1 MPARASQENRVDSGI
16 ITSWSKTAPR
26 FPWVTLTLFL
36 ICVIVTLLYS
46 ALQPLEQGSM
56 LELGAVLPSQVVQV
70 LNLPLSGWADYQ
82 LLTLFSALFIHT
94 SWLHLLGNM
103 VYLWVFG
110 IPLERRLGWHGMIV
124 VFVFGGALANLSV
137 SLRLPE
143 LTSPIIGASGAVSA
157 VVGAY
162 LALFPFRRIG
172 MLLPLG
178 LFLQFARVPSVLVIG
193 SWFTLQLVYT
203 ALGPITGVVAWWTH
217 MAGFTLG
224 LIFALLARAAAQLR
238 FIR

>member
-1 MPARASQENRVDSGI
+1 MDSGI
-16 ITSWSKTAPR
+16 VTNWSKSPPR

-36 ICVIVTLLYS
+36 FCTGVKLLHS
-46 ALQPLEQGSM
+46 GMTPLAQNAM
-56 LELGAVLPSQVVQV
+56 LELGGVIPEQLAPVFSQ
-70 LNLPLSGWADYQ
+70 PFTAWADYR
-82 LLTLFSALFIHT
+82 LLTLVSALFIHA

-110 IPLERRLGWHGMIV
+110 LPLERRLGGLGMV
-124 VFVFGGALANLSV
+124 LVFVLGGALSNLFV
-137 SLRLPE
+137 ALRLPD
-143 LTSPIIGASGAVSA
+143 LTSPIVGASGAISA

-162 LALFPFRRIG
+162 LGMFPSHRIG

-178 LFLQFARVPSVLVIG
+178 LYLQFARVPALLVIG

-203 ALGPITGVVAWWTH
+203 VLGPITGIVAWWTH

-224 LIFALLARAAAQLR
+224 LIFALLVRATAQIKLG
-238 FIR
+238 

>member
-1 MPARASQENRVDSGI
+1 MDAGI
-16 ITSWSKTAPR
+16 VTNWSKAPPR
-26 FPWVTLTLFL
+26 FPWVTLTIFL
-36 ICVIVTLLYS
+36 CCVAVKLLQFGIPPM
-46 ALQPLEQGSM
+46 AQNAM
-56 LELGAVLPSQVVQV
+56 LELGAVLPWK
-70 LNLPLSGWADYQ
+70 LTEIFKLPSGSWFDYQ
-82 LLTLFSALFIHT
+82 LLTLFSALFIHA

-110 IPLERRLGWHGMIV
+110 IPLERRVGAAGMV
-124 VFVFGGALANLSV
+124 LVFVLGGALANLFV
-137 SLRLPE
+137 AMRLPE

-162 LALFPFRRIG
+162 LGLFPKRRIG

-178 LFLQFARVPSVLVIG
+178 LYLQFARVPAVLVIG

-203 ALGPITGVVAWWTH
+203 VLGPITGVVAWWTH

-224 LIFALLARAAAQLR
+224 LIFALLARAMAQIKLG
-238 FIR
+238 

>member
-1 MPARASQENRVDSGI
+1 VDTGI
-16 ITSWSKTAPR
+16 VTNWSKSAPR
-26 FPWVTLTLFL
+26 FPWVTLALFL
-36 ICVIVTLLYS
+36 LCLITMLLRS
-46 ALQPLEQGSM
+46 ALPSLAQTAM
-56 LELGAVLPSQVVQV
+56 LDLAGVHPNQLIQILQLPVSD
-70 LNLPLSGWADYQ
+70 WADDQ

-94 SWLHLLGNM
+94 NWLHLVGNM

-110 IPLERRLGWHGMIV
+110 IPLERRLGWLGMLL
-124 VFVFGGALANLSV
+124 VFLVGGALANLSV

-143 LTSPIIGASGAVSA
+143 MASAIIGASGAVSA

-178 LFLQFARVPSVLVIG
+178 LYLQFARIPSVLVIG
-193 SWFTLQLVYT
+193 SWFTLQLVYSL
-203 ALGPITGVVAWWTH
+203 AGPITGIVAWWTH

-224 LIFALLARAAAQLR
+224 LIFALLARAAAQVR
-238 FIR
+238 FTR

>member
-1 MPARASQENRVDSGI
+1 MVDTGIVTNCSQ
-16 ITSWSKTAPR
+16 TAPR
-26 FPWVTLTLFL
+26 FPWVTLAVFIIALSAK
-36 ICVIVTLLYS
+36 LLHS
-46 ALQPLEQGSM
+46 ALPPLDQNAM
-56 LELGAVLPSQVVQV
+56 LELGGVLPSRLAQV
-70 LNLPLSGWADYQ
+70 LGLPLSAWVDYR

-103 VYLWVFG
+103 AYLWVFG
-110 IPLERRLGWHGMIV
+110 IPLERRIGWLGMIV

-162 LALFPFRRIG
+162 LGLFPFRRIG
-172 MLLPLG
+172 LLLPLG
-178 LFLQFARVPSVLVIG
+178 LYLQFARVPSVLVIG
-193 SWFTLQLVYT
+193 SWFVLQLVYT
-203 ALGPITGVVAWWTH
+203 VIGPITGVVAWWTH

-224 LIFALLARAAAQLR
+224 LIFSLLVRAKAQLR
-238 FIR
+238 IAR